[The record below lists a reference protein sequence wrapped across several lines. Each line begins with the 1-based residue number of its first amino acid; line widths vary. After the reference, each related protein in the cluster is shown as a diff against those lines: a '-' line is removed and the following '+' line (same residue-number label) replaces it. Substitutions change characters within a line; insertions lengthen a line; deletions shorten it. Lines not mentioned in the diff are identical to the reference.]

1 MRREAQALGALVT
14 GFSGTLA
21 VQIGAPELDY
31 LRATRYAGLIRLD
44 VGAPAAALRAR
55 SDALPLAAACADLV
69 LLAHVLEESSEPAAI
84 LAECARILRGEGRLV
99 IVTRRPFALSSWAQ
113 WPAAMTGR
121 GRFIGCGRL
130 RALIEEAGLGW
141 RGGAGF
147 APRAWVRSRSASCP
161 RLGASS
167 FAALA
172 VKRVAGMTVL
182 KPAWSVGRGRRRSR
196 VLQGPEHAG

>member
-21 VQIGAPELDY
+21 VQIGVPEVDY
-31 LRATRYAGLIRLD
+31 LRETRYAGILRAD
-44 VGAPAAALRAR
+44 VETPAAMLRTR
-55 SDALPLAAACADLV
+55 TDALPLATACADLV
-69 LLAHVLEESSEPAAI
+69 LLAHVLDESPAPAGI

-99 IVTRRPFALSSWAQ
+99 IVARRPFALSAWTQ
-113 WPAAMTGR
+113 WPTAAIGG
-121 GRFIGCGRL
+121 GRFSGCRQL
-130 RALIEEAGLGW
+130 RTLAEEAGLVW

-147 APRAWVRSRSASCP
+147 APRGWGRNRSASCP

-182 KPAWSVGRGRRRSR
+182 KPAWSDGRERRRKP
-196 VLQGPEHAG
+196 VLQGQEHAG